1 MKNHI
6 QLSQMIQAEIRRNSM
21 EGIMGEWGFVICG
34 HGQNPLPEEVN
45 CKQKETH
52 RMRRSHLCEK
62 SEENGRGWC
71 LQEG

>member
-1 MKNHI
+1 
-6 QLSQMIQAEIRRNSM
+6 M
-21 EGIMGEWGFVICG
+21 EGIMGEGGFVTCG
-34 HGQNPLPEEVN
+34 HGQNPPPEEVK

-62 SEENGRGWC
+62 SEENGRGWR

>member
-1 MKNHI
+1 
-6 QLSQMIQAEIRRNSM
+6 
-21 EGIMGEWGFVICG
+21 MGERGFVICG

-52 RMRRSHLCEK
+52 RMRRSHLREK

>member
-1 MKNHI
+1 MF
-6 QLSQMIQAEIRRNSM
+6 QFLLPQTLQTEIRRHSM
-21 EGIMGEWGFVICG
+21 EGIMGEGGFVTCG
-34 HGQNPLPEEVN
+34 HGQNPPPEEVK

-62 SEENGRGWC
+62 SEENGRGWR